1 MREKISPC
9 YASKFKAGNCP
20 LKKQVML
27 SSKEN
32 AKKKGFS
39 SDPVGDNDAEI
50 ESGIL
55 QKYKG
60 RLLVLASGDCALH
73 CRFCFRR
80 NIRQKKIDDLP
91 QKLAKILEKD
101 KTIKE
106 IILSGGDPLML
117 TDYELNSLF
126 NAVPKNLNIR
136 IHSRMP
142 IAMPNRFSPSLWRL
156 FQHLGS
162 RLIFVAHANHPS
174 ELDGK
179 SKKIFERLK
188 ECKATVLNQ
197 SVLLKGVNDNA
208 GILAELSEKLF
219 SQGVLPYYLHQLD
232 RAQGTAHFEVPQK
245 KAKAIFAELKELLPG
260 YLVPR
265 FVKEAKGKKSKTW
278 IG

>member
-1 MREKISPC
+1 
-9 YASKFKAGNCP
+9 
-20 LKKQVML
+20 V
-27 SSKEN
+27 
-32 AKKKGFS
+32 
-39 SDPVGDNDAEI
+39 
-50 ESGIL
+50 
-55 QKYKG
+55 
-60 RLLVLASGDCALH
+60 H

-101 KTIKE
+101 KTVKE
-106 IILSGGDPLML
+106 VILSGGDPLML
-117 TDYELNSLF
+117 SDDELGSLL
-126 NAVPKNLNIR
+126 NAIPKNLNIR

-142 IAMPNRFSPSLWRL
+142 IAMPKRFSQSLWHL
-156 FQHLGS
+156 FEHLGS
-162 RLIFVAHANHPS
+162 RLIFVAHVNHPR

-179 SKKIFERLK
+179 SEKIFERLK

-208 GILAELSEKLF
+208 KILAELSEKLF

-245 KAKAIFAELKELLPG
+245 KAEIIFAELKELLPG

-265 FVKEAKGKKSKTW
+265 FVKETKGKKSKTW
-278 IG
+278 VG

>member
-1 MREKISPC
+1 MREKFSTC
-9 YASKFKAGNCP
+9 YASKFGAGNCP

-27 SSKEN
+27 SAEEN
-32 AKKKGFS
+32 AKRKGFS
-39 SDPVGDNDAEI
+39 SDPVGDKDAEI

-60 RLLVLASGDCALH
+60 RLLVLASGECALH

-80 NIRQKKIDDLP
+80 NIRQKKIDGLP
-91 QKLAKILEKD
+91 QKLAKILKRD

-106 IILSGGDPLML
+106 VILSGGDPLML
-117 TDYELNSLF
+117 NDDELGSLLY
-126 NAVPKNLNIR
+126 AIPKNINIR

-142 IAMPNRFSPSLWRL
+142 IAMPKRFSPSLWHL
-156 FQHLGS
+156 FKRLGS
-162 RLIFVAHANHPS
+162 RLIFVAHANHPG

-179 SKKIFERLK
+179 SKKIFERLR

-197 SVLLKGVNDNA
+197 SVLLKGVNDSA
-208 GILAELSEKLF
+208 KILAELSEKLF

-265 FVKEAKGKKSKTW
+265 FVKETKGKKSKTW
-278 IG
+278 VG